1 MIKDI
6 TLGQFF
12 PGESILHRLDPR
24 TKIVMSILYIAMI
37 FTATSVAS
45 LIAVTVLT
53 LMLPVIADISA
64 KTVMGAIKPLRFV
77 ILIMMVLF
85 VFNGKG
91 EGYHILWTF
100 DWRFLHL
107 TVSIESIIKAAA
119 ISLRIILLVLSVS
132 VILSYTTSPI
142 ALADGIES
150 LLSPLKILHIPVHDF
165 AMMLTIAMR
174 FIPILIEETDKIM
187 SAQSARGAD
196 FSTGSLV
203 RRAKALIPVFIPLL
217 VSSVRHADNLAT
229 AMECRLYSGG
239 KKRTRMR
246 SLVYTVKDHVAL
258 LVTGALL
265 VGAIV
270 LANTAFSLWWL
281 GFCYV

>member
-12 PGESILHRLDPR
+12 PGNSILHRLDPR
-24 TKIVMSILYIAMI
+24 AKILISMLYIAMI
-37 FTATSVAS
+37 FVATSVAS
-45 LIAVTVLT
+45 MLAVTLLT
-53 LMLPVIADISA
+53 LLLPIVAHISA
-64 KTVMGAIKPLRFV
+64 KTAWGAVKPLRFV
-77 ILIMMVLF
+77 ILIMLILF
-85 VFNGKG
+85 IFSGKG

-100 DWRFLHL
+100 DYGFLHL
-107 TVSIESIIKAAA
+107 TVSIEGIIKALAV
-119 ISLRIILLVLSVS
+119 SLRIILLVLSVS

-150 LLSPLKILHIPVHDF
+150 LLSPLKAFRVPVHDF

-187 SAQSARGAD
+187 SAQAARGAD
-196 FSTGSLV
+196 FTTGSLA
-203 RRAKALIPVFIPLL
+203 RRAKALIPVFVPLL

-246 SLVYTVKDHVAL
+246 ALVFTRRDFFALFAASLLLIGMTVFASRVMP
-258 LVTGALL
+258 
-265 VGAIV
+265 I
-270 LANTAFSLWWL
+270 WWL
-281 GFCYV
+281 GFHYV

>member
-24 TKIVMSILYIAMI
+24 TKILISILYIAMI

-45 LIAVTVLT
+45 LAAVTVLT
-53 LMLPVIADISA
+53 FLLPLIGRISA
-64 KTVMGAIKPLRFV
+64 KTVMGAIKPLRFI
-77 ILIMMVLF
+77 ILIMLVLF
-85 VFNGKG
+85 IFSGKG
-91 EGYHILWTF
+91 EGYHVLWSF
-100 DWRFLHL
+100 DWQFLHL
-107 TVSIESIIKAAA
+107 TVSIESIIKALC
-119 ISLRIILLVLSVS
+119 ISLRIILLVVSVS

-150 LLSPLKILHIPVHDF
+150 LLSPLKLLHIPIHDF

-187 SAQSARGAD
+187 SAQAARGAD
-196 FSTGSLV
+196 FSSGSLA

-229 AMECRLYSGG
+229 AMECRLYNGG

-246 SLVYTVKDHVAL
+246 SLVYTARDYASLFVAC
-258 LVTGALL
+258 ALL
-265 VGAIV
+265 VGMIA
-270 LANTAFSLWWL
+270 LAGYATPFWWL
-281 GFCYV
+281 GFSYV

>member
-12 PGESILHRLDPR
+12 PGESFLHRLDPR
-24 TKIVMSILYIAMI
+24 TKIIISILYIAMI

-45 LIAVTVLT
+45 MLAVTVLT
-53 LMLPVIADISA
+53 VFLPIIARISA

-85 VFNGKG
+85 IFSGKG
-91 EGYHILWTF
+91 EGYHILWSF
-100 DWRFLHL
+100 DYGFLHL
-107 TVSIESIIKAAA
+107 TVSIEGIIKALC

-150 LLSPLKILHIPVHDF
+150 LLSPLKLLHIPIHDF

-187 SAQSARGAD
+187 
-196 FSTGSLV
+196 
-203 RRAKALIPVFIPLL
+203 
-217 VSSVRHADNLAT
+217 
-229 AMECRLYSGG
+229 
-239 KKRTRMR
+239 
-246 SLVYTVKDHVAL
+246 
-258 LVTGALL
+258 
-265 VGAIV
+265 
-270 LANTAFSLWWL
+270 
-281 GFCYV
+281 

>member
-12 PGESILHRLDPR
+12 PGDSFLHRLDPR
-24 TKIVMSILYIAMI
+24 TKIIISILYIAMI

-45 LIAVTVLT
+45 MLAVTVLT
-53 LMLPVIADISA
+53 VFLPIVARISA

-85 VFNGKG
+85 IFSGKG
-91 EGYHILWTF
+91 EGYHILWSF
-100 DWRFLHL
+100 DYGFVHL
-107 TVSIESIIKAAA
+107 TVSIEGIIKALC

-150 LLSPLKILHIPVHDF
+150 LLSPLKLLHIPIHDF

-229 AMECRLYSGG
+229 AMECRLYNGG

-246 SLVYTVKDHVAL
+246 ALVYTERDFFAL
-258 LVTGALL
+258 FAACALL
-265 VGAIV
+265 VGMIV
-270 LANTAFSLWWL
+270 FSSVGMPIWWL
-281 GFCYV
+281 GFHYV